1 MLNEY
6 FALTADVQ
14 YVKDDMKQGED
25 PKGFISGLRLVAEF

>member
-1 MLNEY
+1 LLNEY

-14 YVKDDMKQGED
+14 YVKDNMKTGDD